1 MGIGIAVMAVI
12 LPVRTT
18 DIMVI
23 IITVIITITVT
34 TLVPITTIMGII
46 LPIGPGFIHRFGG
59 PLADIQW
66 VGVVREADSVP
77 AFGIGEHLQEGK
89 RTIRFPL
96 VYF

>member
-23 IITVIITITVT
+23 IITITVT

-77 AFGIGEHLQEGK
+77 AFEIGEHLQEGK

>member
-1 MGIGIAVMAVI
+1 MGIGMAVIAAMAVI

-18 DIMVI
+18 DI
-23 IITVIITITVT
+23 TV
-34 TLVPITTIMGII
+34 ITTIMGII
-46 LPIGPGFIHRFGG
+46 LPIGPSFIHRFGG

>member
-18 DIMVI
+18 DIMV